1 MKILFLHG
9 WQSVPGGVK
18 PTYLKDHGHEVLNPK
33 LPDDDFAQAVRIAQ
47 TEFDTHRPQIVVGSS
62 RGGAVAMNIDSGE
75 AKIVLLCP
83 AWKKYGTVKTVKP
96 GTVIL
101 HSQADDV
108 VPFADSEEL
117 ARTSGAMLI
126 EVGSDHRLADPESLE
141 TMLEAC
147 VVDDENEATDE
158 DETDILEQDWTGLC
172 YTAALRWITAAEE
185 QDWVVV
191 HGTVLSEKVGKR
203 IGHAWCERGDWVVDL
218 AMPVDARIIEKE
230 RYYRAVKPEVSK
242 VYSSEDALILSIK
255 TGHQGPWDE
264 SEQLKEQARWLSTSL
279 SPPASG
285 TP

>member
-9 WQSVPGGVK
+9 WNSVPGGVK

-33 LPDDDFAQAVRIAQ
+33 LPDDDFAEAVRIAQ
-47 TEFDTHRPQIVVGSS
+47 VEFDKYEPQVVVGSS
-62 RGGAVAMNIDSGE
+62 RGGAVAMKTDSGE
-75 AKIVLLCP
+75 AKLVLLCP

-96 GTVIL
+96 NTVIL
-101 HSQADDV
+101 HCRANDV

-191 HGTVLSEKVGKR
+191 HGTVLSEQVGKR

-264 SEQLKEQARWLSTSL
+264 SEQLKE
-279 SPPASG
+279 
-285 TP
+285 